1 MPLRCK
7 PSGPGCWMLVIPHV
21 CIQASTYVR
30 NKEGWIVEITRVMLH
45 IYTILCPC
53 LTMFIKFIIICIGYI
68 EVNFHS
74 SLYSVCYNT
83 YSFFKLENNQKLKLK
98 INKVE

>member
-1 MPLRCK
+1 MELLRGRRE
-7 PSGPGCWMLVIPHV
+7 SLGTRL
-21 CIQASTYVR
+21 
-30 NKEGWIVEITRVMLH
+30 EITRVMLH

-53 LTMFIKFIIICIGYI
+53 LTLFIKFKIICIGYI

-83 YSFFKLENNQKLKLK
+83 YSFFKPENNQKLKLK